1 MGLIYNIIEDCSPY
15 YIRFSHENISN
26 IIDISLEESLKETFT
41 KNFTHHKFSLDV
53 SEKILNLC
61 PITKKIPLKKTRVS
75 LFVTKPG
82 YYYRAHKDGVDNK
95 ISFNY
100 TIKILDNKCVTSW
113 YDDEQLKNYEIVGLD
128 WKNKS
133 REVSGFVK
141 ENHIPKK
148 TMVALQGE
156 CILFNTDIYHDFDNR
171 CSKNERIVLTLRP
184 TFSESISFEDAK
196 RILFGL

>member
-26 IIDISLEESLKETFT
+26 IIDISLEESLKEIFT
-41 KNFTHHKFSLDV
+41 KKFTHHKLNLNV

-61 PITKKIPLKKTRVS
+61 PIVKKIPLKKTRVS

-82 YYYRAHKDGVDNK
+82 HYYRAHKDGVDNK

-100 TIKILDNKCVTSW
+100 TIKILDDKCITSW

-133 REVSGFVK
+133 REINNFVK

-148 TMVALQGE
+148 NND
-156 CILFNTDIYHDFDNR
+156 CNTRRMYI
-171 CSKNERIVLTLRP
+171 I
-184 TFSESISFEDAK
+184 
-196 RILFGL
+196 